1 MSNKM
6 YLHPI
11 TKDKMITKTEYFEIL
26 FGKDFME
33 SPFKGTI
40 QEYEDKK
47 L

>member
-1 MSNKM
+1 MERM

-26 FGKDFME
+26 FGKEFMAD
-33 SPFKGTI
+33 PFKGTI
-40 QEYEDKK
+40 KEYEDKK